1 MSDDLLSCD
10 HCGGRARF
18 FAGRKE
24 AVIVC
29 TQCGIG
35 TPPAQIATTK
45 EAAFVELAEIW
56 NRRVAYR
63 PTDKHE
69 LASIARRELTSA
81 DIPML
86 LDAIARNTMDWETRG
101 PMFAALAAQVT
112 RPIALSAPEV
122 PMATVLEDAGR
133 YRKLVRLAKVIYVD
147 GRPWV
152 RFEPLDAFGAEL
164 LESDDDAFARMDV
177 FVARAVDALEPQL
190 D

>member
-29 TQCGIG
+29 MQCGIG

-86 LDAIARNTMDWETRG
+86 LDAIARD
-101 PMFAALAAQVT
+101 
-112 RPIALSAPEV
+112 
-122 PMATVLEDAGR
+122 
-133 YRKLVRLAKVIYVD
+133 RKSVV
-147 GRPWV
+147 
-152 RFEPLDAFGAEL
+152 
-164 LESDDDAFARMDV
+164 
-177 FVARAVDALEPQL
+177 
-190 D
+190 